1 MNVLWPEARPVDMP
15 NMDLKV
21 DRPGDLEH
29 IFFLVGFHPKN
40 DGEKWGSGWLKYV
53 FCLPNQQFSII
64 LGMID

>member
-29 IFFLVGFHPKN
+29 IGFLLGFHPK
-40 DGEKWGSGWLKYV
+40 K
-53 FCLPNQQFSII
+53 
-64 LGMID
+64 

>member
-29 IFFLVGFHPKN
+29 IFFLLGFHPKMMVN
-40 DGEKWGSGWLKYV
+40 NGDLVGLNMFLFAKSTV
-53 FCLPNQQFSII
+53 FNHTW
-64 LGMID
+64 DD